1 MEKNK
6 PYIQKPVIHV
16 DIIVHMKN
24 QSLLW
29 FQTQPFNEE
38 ELKGLKKKQ
47 PRQKN
52 IVYVCHCHRNHDPL
66 TKTGNKRI
74 KIVQ

>member
-1 MEKNK
+1 MFIVLCKGLCLSLGGGNKINK

-38 ELKGLKKKQ
+38 ELK
-47 PRQKN
+47 
-52 IVYVCHCHRNHDPL
+52 D
-66 TKTGNKRI
+66 
-74 KIVQ
+74 